1 MVATY
6 KKMAALSLS
15 IGQPQSA
22 IKYYKIIDNL
32 NSKEGPSAEELD
44 EETKKTQL
52 EEKAQLYFQ
61 WYIAA
66 Q

>member
-1 MVATY
+1 MVSTY
-6 KKMAALSLS
+6 RKMASLSLS

-22 IKYYKIIDNL
+22 IKYYKIIENL
-32 NSKEGPSAEELD
+32 NQEHGSNAEEQN
-44 EETKKTQL
+44 EETKKAQL

-66 Q
+66 